1 MKFGL
6 VARVTL
12 ALALLVVAVF
22 TLQVFFYEPAAI
34 EPEQLAVK
42 QKVDIAQKTPD
53 FSAIRDVKARKQ
65 AFFDF
70 IRPGIISANR
80 DIALQRQQLLDLQSS
95 LANGSRWQ
103 QLDSAQLQQLED
115 IAIKFK
121 YTAALTTD
129 AALAQLLVRVDTIPK
144 ALVMVQ
150 AANESGWGTSRF
162 ARLGLNFFGQ
172 WCFSKGCGL
181 VPISRSKSASHEV
194 RVFDSVD
201 ASIASYLSNLNTHPA
216 YEELR
221 QIRSHLR
228 QNNLPV
234 KAEFLA
240 PGLINYSE
248 RQQDY
253 VAELLQMLRHN
264 KAYL

>member
-1 MKFGL
+1 MRFGL
-6 VARVTL
+6 VARITL
-12 ALALLVVAVF
+12 ALALLVTAVF
-22 TLQVFFYEPAAI
+22 ALQIFFYEQAVEA
-34 EPEQLAVK
+34 PEQLVVK
-42 QKVDIAQKTPD
+42 QKVEIAQKTPD
-53 FSAIRDVKARKQ
+53 FSAIRDVKARKK

-80 DIALQRQQLLDLQSS
+80 EIALQRQQLLDLQST
-95 LANGSRWQ
+95 LANGTSWQ
-103 QLDSAQLQQLED
+103 QLDSDQVQLLED
-115 IAIKFK
+115 IAIEFK
-121 YTAALTTD
+121 LSSALTTD
-129 AALAQLLVRVDTIPK
+129 AALEKLLVRVDTIPK

-181 VPISRSKSASHEV
+181 VPISRSKTAMHEV

-201 ASIASYLSNLNTHPA
+201 ASIASYLRNLNTHPA

-221 QIRSHLR
+221 QIRLQLR

-248 RQQDY
+248 RKQDY
-253 VAELLQMLRHN
+253 VMELLQMLRHN